1 MGLWG
6 RLCRRLGDII
16 VGTSPTFGWRD
27 QPVLREA
34 IEARYNQF
42 VAVAERSVVI
52 GYEHALGAATIT

>member
-1 MGLWG
+1 MFGG
-6 RLCRRLGDII
+6 GYIEGLGDTL

-52 GYEHALGAATIT
+52 GYEHAVGAATITP